1 MTSGQRIKAARVKAG
16 LTQKELGTKLGVS
29 ESFIAQYETDKRNP
43 KKETIV
49 KIADALGVHFLEL
62 YSDEEILEITAY
74 VRVGMKIAEK
84 NQEKPVYDF
93 SVEYIRYLQQ
103 HGYEFSETER
113 QAVSLFNQLKGGI
126 QQLAIT
132 DLARLCLNPKYRKDG
147 DSIFKNSSSAET
159 APQSSA
165 EPQEGAELAPQ
176 PSAEVEEGKDT
187 APAPEGLKGPPG
199 GK

>member
-1 MTSGQRIKAARVKAG
+1 MTSGQRIKAARVKVG

-43 KKETIV
+43 KKETLE

-62 YSDEEILEITAY
+62 YSDEEIVEITAY

-126 QQLAIT
+126 QQLVIT
-132 DLARLCLNPKYRKDG
+132 DIARLCLNPKYRKDG
-147 DSIFKNSSSAET
+147 DSILRDNIKPET
-159 APQSSA
+159 TPQPPA
-165 EPQEGAELAPQ
+165 EPQEGTEYHHTPRRLRGAA
-176 PSAEVEEGKDT
+176 
-187 APAPEGLKGPPG
+187 G
-199 GK
+199 GRIEPHSSR

>member
-62 YSDEEILEITAY
+62 YSDEEIVEITAY

-103 HGYEFSETER
+103 HGYEFSEAER

-126 QQLAIT
+126 QQLVIT

-147 DSIFKNSSSAET
+147 DSILKNNIKPET
-159 APQSSA
+159 TPQSS
-165 EPQEGAELAPQ
+165 PTQQEGT
-176 PSAEVEEGKDT
+176 DT
-187 APAPEGLKGPPG
+187 TPPPDAPETPPEG
-199 GK
+199 GENK

>member
-1 MTSGQRIKAARVKAG
+1 MTTGQRIKAARMKAG

-43 KKETIV
+43 KKETLE

-62 YSDEEILEITAY
+62 YSDEEIVEITAY

-113 QAVSLFNQLKGGI
+113 QAVSLFNQLKGNT
-126 QQLAIT
+126 QQMVIT
-132 DLARLCLNPKYRKDG
+132 DLARLCLNPKHRKDG
-147 DSIFKNSSSAET
+147 DSILRDNIKPENAQQSPPPSS
-159 APQSSA
+159 
-165 EPQEGAELAPQ
+165 EGTDTTQGLEGSEEAKS
-176 PSAEVEEGKDT
+176 PSDE
-187 APAPEGLKGPPG
+187 
-199 GK
+199 

>member
-43 KKETIV
+43 KKETLE

-62 YSDEEILEITAY
+62 YSDEEIVEITAY

-93 SVEYIRYLQQ
+93 SVEYVRYLQQ

-126 QQLAIT
+126 QQLVIT
-132 DLARLCLNPKYRKDG
+132 DIARLCLNPKYRKDG
-147 DSIFKNSSSAET
+147 DSILRDNIKPET
-159 APQSSA
+159 TPQPPA
-165 EPQEGAELAPQ
+165 EPQEGT
-176 PSAEVEEGKDT
+176 DT
-187 APAPEGLKGPPG
+187 TPAPEGSEGPPEG
-199 GK
+199 GEKEGDS